1 MTDAERI
8 AALEA
13 AVAELCD
20 RAGVLWTPPATP
32 AEGRE
37 TSDYAEYLR
46 WKSEERIAPPPATAE
61 HDARV
66 FLSGPGSRVR
76 CSCGWVSALTSEEDA
91 DEVAFAHKQSHAT
104 PADCGGRGRR

>member
-37 TSDYAEYLR
+37 AHAKHCSARSSPLYECSCGLV
-46 WKSEERIAPPPATAE
+46 PPPATAGE
-61 HDARV
+61 CATCAGSGSV
-66 FLSGPGSRVR
+66 FTTAEAAECP
-76 CSCGWVSALTSEEDA
+76 
-91 DEVAFAHKQSHAT
+91 
-104 PADCGGRGRR
+104 DCGGRGRR